1 MAADTPVLPTETC
14 SARIRGACV
23 CGAVRW
29 SYDAPLSAMLHCHCS
44 VCRKHHGTFFA
55 TFVSA
60 PLGTFHWRAG
70 TEQISTWQSSGRGKR
85 SFCALCGSKVPSVD
99 YDAQQVFM
107 PAGALEGEL
116 GIRPQM
122 HLFTASRADA
132 YQIHDGL
139 PQHAEFPPE
148 WGARGLETPARPT
161 RPGIVSG
168 SCACGSMR
176 FEIDGQPL
184 RMHHCHCG
192 RCRRARGA
200 AHATNVIY
208 RLEALSYTAGDELLS
223 DFDLPGARFFGT
235 SFCRNCGGA
244 MPRRSA
250 SRGVVVVPVSS
261 LDSDPQIRPLAH
273 QFVAAKAPW
282 FDIHDGVP
290 QYPEAAPNP
299 PPISAPAATPSDSC

>member
-1 MAADTPVLPTETC
+1 
-14 SARIRGACV
+14 
-23 CGAVRW
+23 
-29 SYDAPLSAMLHCHCS
+29 
-44 VCRKHHGTFFA
+44 
-55 TFVSA
+55 
-60 PLGTFHWRAG
+60 
-70 TEQISTWQSSGRGKR
+70 
-85 SFCALCGSKVPSVD
+85 
-99 YDAQQVFM
+99 M

-148 WGARGLETPARPT
+148 WGAHGLETPARPT
-161 RPGIVSG
+161 SPGIVSG

-208 RLEALSYTAGDELLS
+208 RLEALRYTAGEEMLT

-261 LDSDPQIRPLAH
+261 LDSDPQIHPLAH

-290 QYPEAAPNP
+290 QYPGAAPGP
-299 PPISAPAATPSDSC
+299 ARIHRLLRRRRRLLAIVVRHAEQRGVGLGALDVAEPITRLAGARIAVGGFDHHLQILAIPLLGGHADGPGISHRARRDGGFDTPSATV